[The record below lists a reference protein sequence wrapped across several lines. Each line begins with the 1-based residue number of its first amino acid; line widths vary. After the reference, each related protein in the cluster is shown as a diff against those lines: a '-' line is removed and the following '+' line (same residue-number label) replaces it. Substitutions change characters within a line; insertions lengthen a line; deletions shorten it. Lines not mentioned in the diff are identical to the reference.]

1 MRKKASRIRLAGG
14 MTGAQMKRYMK
25 FAAIGCVGTIVFWI
39 VIGLVV
45 VAFVGL
51 VSEES
56 KPEATPVLTATQ
68 VLTATPAPTEELLPY
83 CATYFVATK
92 SFQNILDARA
102 AMIPP
107 SVPTPTPTTAYPCRT
122 LSPTSTP
129 IPTRTPVP
137 EPLTVLNFRCYEE
150 HGYAF
155 VDGMVRNN
163 TNMRLEN
170 VMAVTSWYTSEGTFI
185 SSHDA
190 LIDYNPVMPG
200 QESPFQTIG
209 THNPQMS
216 KCKLSF

>member
-1 MRKKASRIRLAGG
+1 
-14 MTGAQMKRYMK
+14 MKRKLK
-25 FAAIGCVGTIVFWI
+25 FVGVGCGGLIILFI
-39 VIGLVV
+39 VITLVVGLVMDI
-45 VAFVGL
+45 

-56 KPEATPVLTATQ
+56 KPEATP

-92 SFQNILDARA
+92 SFQDILDARA

-137 EPLTVLNFRCYEE
+137 EPLTVLNFGCYEE

-170 VMAVTSWYTSEGTFI
+170 VMAVTNWYTSEGTFI
-185 SSHDA
+185 SSHYA
-190 LIDYNPVMPG
+190 SIDYNPVMPG

>member
-68 VLTATPAPTEELLPY
+68 ALTATPAPTEELLPY

-92 SFQNILDARA
+92 SFQDILDACA

-137 EPLTVLNFRCYEE
+137 QPLTVSNFRCYNEY
-150 HGYAF
+150 GYAHLE
-155 VDGMVRNN
+155 GIVRNN
-163 TNMRLEN
+163 TNRRLEN
-170 VMAVTSWYTSEGTFI
+170 VQAVALHYTKDGTFI
-185 SSHDA
+185 TSHDA

>member
-1 MRKKASRIRLAGG
+1 MKSKLKFVGVGCGG
-14 MTGAQMKRYMK
+14 LIIL
-25 FAAIGCVGTIVFWI
+25 FI
-39 VIGLVV
+39 VITLVVGLVMDT
-45 VAFVGL
+45 

-56 KPEATPVLTATQ
+56 KPEATPI
-68 VLTATPAPTEELLPY
+68 LTATPTAKPTATPVPTEELLPY

-92 SFQNILDARA
+92 SFQDILDSRA

-107 SVPTPTPTTAYPCRT
+107 SAPTPTPTTAYPCRT

>member
-1 MRKKASRIRLAGG
+1 
-14 MTGAQMKRYMK
+14 MKRKLK
-25 FAAIGCVGTIVFWI
+25 FVGVGCGGLIILFI
-39 VIGLVV
+39 VITLVVGLVMDR
-45 VAFVGL
+45 

-68 VLTATPAPTEELLPY
+68 VLKATPAPTEELLPY

-92 SFQNILDARA
+92 SFQDILDARA

-107 SVPTPTPTTAYPCRT
+107 STPTPTPTTAYPCRT

-150 HGYAF
+150 HSYAF

-163 TNMRLEN
+163 TNIRLEN
-170 VMAVTSWYTSEGTFI
+170 VMAVTSWYTSERTFI

>member
-1 MRKKASRIRLAGG
+1 
-14 MTGAQMKRYMK
+14 MKRKLK
-25 FAAIGCVGTIVFWI
+25 FVGIGCGGLIVLLI
-39 VIGLVV
+39 VIPLIVGLIVD
-45 VAFVGL
+45 L

-56 KPEATPVLTATQ
+56 KPEATPI
-68 VLTATPAPTEELLPY
+68 LTATPTAKPTATPVPTEELLPY

-92 SFQNILDARA
+92 SFQDILDARA

-107 SVPTPTPTTAYPCRT
+107 SAPTPTPTTAYPCRT